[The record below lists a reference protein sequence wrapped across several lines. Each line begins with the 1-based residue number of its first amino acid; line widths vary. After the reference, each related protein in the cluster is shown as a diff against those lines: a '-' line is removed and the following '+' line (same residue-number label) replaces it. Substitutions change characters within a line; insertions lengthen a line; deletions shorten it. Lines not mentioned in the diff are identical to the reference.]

1 MKLVL
6 NLILIFANL
15 HILRTNYHLKDT
27 STQCLYFLDIIRKKY
42 KKRTFTVLN

>member
-15 HILRTNYHLKDT
+15 HILRTNYHLKGHKY
-27 STQCLYFLDIIRKKY
+27 SVFVLFKHHTQKIQKKNLYGS
-42 KKRTFTVLN
+42 